1 MSATNT
7 QNNNPPKRKTDT
19 DWTTLRLEYING
31 TLSLRDLARKH
42 GVTPSATL
50 ARSARENWEE
60 QRKQLRSSVIS
71 VAQEKLTE
79 EHIDKLSEF
88 NAEDIKAAEAIRKK
102 AYELLPFTTDNAGLR
117 ALAGALAEAQKI
129 GRLALGA
136 ETANTKTTGKMDL
149 NVAQP
154 EDITHILAEMEQMAT
169 KATVQ

>member
-1 MSATNT
+1 MSAANT
-7 QNNNPPKRKTDT
+7 QNNKPSKRKTDT

-42 GVTPSATL
+42 GLSVSTVGNRAV
-50 ARSARENWEE
+50 RHKWEQDRE
-60 QRKQLRSSVIS
+60 RLRTEAIT

>member
-1 MSATNT
+1 MSEAATTNK
-7 QNNNPPKRKTDT
+7 PVAKRKTDT
-19 DWTTLRLEYING
+19 DWNALRLEYING

-42 GVTPSATL
+42 GLSESTVGNRAV
-50 ARSARENWEE
+50 RHKWEQDRE
-60 QRKQLRSSVIS
+60 RLRTEAIT